1 VTVDDVF
8 FRVGGAE
15 AGTVATAFVDNG
27 NNSIIDD
34 SWIWRADHGAGAGG
48 WTGDQS
54 ATGLVVNDPY
64 EVPSQA
70 VWMSSATQD
79 GYPAC
84 YLPSSVT
91 SFTGYGMGS
100 YSYFDPRPRTSPP
113 NARTPAAA
121 ALRGCGAISG
131 DRRQPGR

>member
-15 AGTVATAFVDNG
+15 AGTVANAFVDNS

-34 SWIWRADHGAGAGG
+34 SWIQPGG
-48 WTGDQS
+48 LDVQRHPGR
-54 ATGLVVNDPY
+54 LPRLL
-64 EVPSQA
+64 P
-70 VWMSSATQD
+70 
-79 GYPAC
+79 
-84 YLPSSVT
+84 PSSVT

-100 YSYFDPRPRTSPP
+100 YSFFDPRPRTSPP
-113 NARTPAAA
+113 NARTPVAA